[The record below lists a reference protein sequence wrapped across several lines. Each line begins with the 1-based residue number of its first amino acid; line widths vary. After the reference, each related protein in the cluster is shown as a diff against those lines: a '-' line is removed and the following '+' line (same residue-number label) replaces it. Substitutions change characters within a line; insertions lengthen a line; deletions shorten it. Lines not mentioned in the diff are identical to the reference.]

1 MIKKRILTV
10 RDLVEQAFIAL
21 DIQLNSSEEPSRIM
35 MAGSMAIARDKLAD
49 ALVTYQLE
57 DKEAKTLNPVYA
69 YPQGLRGQ
77 EEILSAVMEAG
88 RALFGYGLSPEDT
101 KEAIILLRDYLQ
113 NLIDRTGGHPDD

>member
-49 ALVTYQLE
+49 ALVT
-57 DKEAKTLNPVYA
+57 
-69 YPQGLRGQ
+69 
-77 EEILSAVMEAG
+77 
-88 RALFGYGLSPEDT
+88 
-101 KEAIILLRDYLQ
+101 
-113 NLIDRTGGHPDD
+113 

>member
-57 DKEAKTLNPVYA
+57 DKEAKTKNPVYA

>member
-21 DIQLNSSEEPSRIM
+21 DMQLNSSEDSSLIM